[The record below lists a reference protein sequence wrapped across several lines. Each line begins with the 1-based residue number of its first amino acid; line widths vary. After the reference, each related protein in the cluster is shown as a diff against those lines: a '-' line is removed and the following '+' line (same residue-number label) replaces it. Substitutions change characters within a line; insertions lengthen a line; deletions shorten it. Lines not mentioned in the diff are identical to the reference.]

1 MWMMTDAMLTG
12 MLPVVTY
19 IVRKKTFWLPLHHA
33 HVTKKVTNN
42 LCLDEEQLL
51 SGGLESVFD
60 SLTWGP
66 CVSLGKISTLTILTG
81 R

>member
-19 IVRKKTFWLPLHHA
+19 IVPKKTFWLPLHHA
-33 HVTKKVTNN
+33 QKVTNN
-42 LCLDEEQLL
+42 LCLDEGQLL
-51 SGGLESVFD
+51 SGGLESVLD